1 MASKED
7 KVKNFKTL
15 RVEVLK
21 EIREIVGHSGDI
33 LNKAKLFNEYINKE
47 IKITMPK
54 VIAIL

>member
-33 LNKAKLFNEYINKE
+33 LSKAKLFNEYINKE